1 MINSY
6 DSGLGL
12 AALIMAALGFKFMF
26 RYAKFWGRE
35 RVLNS
40 PYLNGADEQR
50 ATRNY
55 HLAKELLRRNEFNG
69 ALRYLQ
75 EAEQNLAASGI
86 QNLPLSAGIFA
97 QQALCYLRGNIGAS
111 SERQALS
118 LVERA
123 CDIAALSGRD
133 KVKLDALFA
142 RASVRNALGM
152 TNDSEDDLRSC
163 IELARKI
170 YGKNSER
177 EGRLLNNLALIMFQH
192 GQLQDA
198 LDCYRLALP
207 ILESHTGH
215 DSHLTQQARD
225 GQVEVLKRLNGY
237 S

>member
-50 ATRNY
+50 AARNY

-69 ALRYLQ
+69 ALRYL
-75 EAEQNLAASGI
+75 EDAEQNLVSSGI
-86 QNLPLSAGIFA
+86 QNLPLSAGILA
-97 QQALCYLRGNIGAS
+97 QQALCYLRGNIGTN
-111 SERQALS
+111 SERQALT

-123 CDIAALSGRD
+123 CDMAVLSGRD

-152 TNDSEDDLRSC
+152 TSDSEDDLRSC

-170 YGKNSER
+170 YGKDSER

-192 GQLQDA
+192 NKLQDA

-225 GQVEVLKRLNGY
+225 GQVEVLKRLHGY